1 MSIGQ
6 VSLTASARSNLL
18 SLQATAALLS
28 STQNKLSTGKKI
40 NNALDGATAFF
51 ASQGFL
57 NRANDLS
64 NLKDNLSTSLQ
75 TVTAAANTI
84 TSITNIITQMQGVTN
99 SALQS
104 SDATTRSGLADQF
117 DSLRTQID
125 YLVTD
130 SKFNGTNLLDLTT
143 NLTVYFN
150 ETNTTSLTISGVNA
164 TSAGLGVAA
173 STNAFVNAGDIMA
186 AQSLLQTALA
196 TLRTDAASFGNST
209 TVVSTRQDFTNNLI
223 NTLQTASDN
232 LVLADTN
239 EESANLQALQTRN
252 QLGVISLG
260 ISNQS
265 QQAILRLF

>member
-1 MSIGQ
+1 MTIGQ

-18 SLQATAALLS
+18 SLQNTAALLS
-28 STQNKLSTGKKI
+28 STQNKLATGKKI
-40 NNALDGATAFF
+40 NTALDGATAYF

-64 NLKDNLSTSLQ
+64 NLKDGLATSLQ
-75 TVTAAANTI
+75 TVKSAADGI
-84 TSITNIITQMQGVTN
+84 TSITNVINQMQGIIN

-104 SDATTRSGLADQF
+104 SDATTRSGLSSQYN
-117 DSLRTQID
+117 SLRIQID
-125 YLVTD
+125 YLVDD
-130 SKFNGTNLLDLTT
+130 SKFNGTNLLDATT

-150 ETNTTSLTISGVNA
+150 ESNSTAMTISGVNA

-173 STNAFVNAGDIMA
+173 ATNAFVNNGDILA

-196 TLRTDAASFGNST
+196 TLRTDAAGFGNST

-260 ISNQS
+260 ISNQA